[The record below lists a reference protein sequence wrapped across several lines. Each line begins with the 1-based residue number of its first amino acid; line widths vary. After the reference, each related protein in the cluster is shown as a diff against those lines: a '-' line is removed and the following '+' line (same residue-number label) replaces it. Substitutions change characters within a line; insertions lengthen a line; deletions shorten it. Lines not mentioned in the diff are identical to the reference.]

1 MSTQPPAGSTIPEV
15 QPPKCPHCAEL
26 MPALGLYAYAVGGY
40 RILNL
45 WCVHCGKALHFQI
58 FQAPAEK
65 GGPRVQIPS

>member
-1 MSTQPPAGSTIPEV
+1 MSTPAPPGSTIP
-15 QPPKCPHCAEL
+15 QATPPNCPHCDAPLPE
-26 MPALGLYAYAVGGY
+26 LGLYAYAVGGY

-58 FQAPAEK
+58 FQAPLED